1 MPLKRTSTQL
11 ENMASDL
18 LTTAHSLLTSPT
30 HTRQLTLLL
39 LPLEALLCALIIAF
53 IPFTEIDFQTYLIQ
67 ASHFISGERSYSKLV
82 GPSGPCVYPALHV
95 YIYSAFYYITN
106 KGNNVVLA
114 QILFAGLYLATLA
127 LVFACY
133 RRVGAPP
140 YLFVLLVLS
149 KRMHS
154 IFLLRLFND
163 CFASFLLWASIYLF
177 LRRKFEVGVLV
188 WGFAL
193 AVKMTALVAVPGLL
207 FVVLQGA
214 GAADALFGVVATFM
228 AQCAMAFPFLNDEV
242 GFEYLWRAFDLGR
255 VFLYKWTVN
264 WRFVGEDVFSS
275 TAFAI
280 SLLVIHVSLLAVFI
294 QTKWIQPSGFASI
307 GQFVKKYTWSMTGQ
321 EEMAVEKK
329 VTPTY
334 IMDTMLSSIVIGL
347 LCARSLHYQFY
358 AYLGWASPYL
368 LWRAGGGWTWVL
380 INWAVQEY
388 CWLVFPSTDVS
399 SMVVVFELAI
409 QLVSIL
415 IAPTIDSNSPAQNEA
430 VEQKPALTKGTA
442 S

>member
-1 MPLKRTSTQL
+1 MP
-11 ENMASDL
+11 
-18 LTTAHSLLTSPT
+18 
-30 HTRQLTLLL
+30 
-39 LPLEALLCALIIAF
+39 
-53 IPFTEIDFQTYLIQ
+53 
-67 ASHFISGERSYSKLV
+67 
-82 GPSGPCVYPALHV
+82 
-95 YIYSAFYYITN
+95 
-106 KGNNVVLA
+106 A
-114 QILFAGLYLATLA
+114 QILFAGLYLGTLA

-140 YLFVLLVLS
+140 YLFVLLVGS
-149 KRMHS
+149 KRLHS

-163 CFASFLLWASIYLF
+163 CFATFLLWASMYLF

-188 WGFAL
+188 CGFAL
-193 AVKMTALVAVPGLL
+193 AVKMTALLAVPGLF

-214 GAADALFGVVATFM
+214 GLADTVFAGIVAFM
-228 AQCAMAFPFLNDEV
+228 AQCAMAFPFLNDQV

-264 WRFVGEDVFSS
+264 WKFVGEDVFSS
-275 TAFAI
+275 KAFAI
-280 SLLVIHVSLLAVFI
+280 SLLVVHLSLLIVFI
-294 QTKWIQPSGFASI
+294 QTKWIQPSGCVNI
-307 GQFVKKYTWSMTGQ
+307 GQFLKKCTWTITGK
-321 EEMAVEKK
+321 EEVEVEEK
-329 VTPTY
+329 VNSTY

-358 AYLGWASPYL
+358 SYLGWASPYL

-388 CWLVFPSTDVS
+388 SWLVFPSTDVS

-415 IAPTIDSNSPAQNEA
+415 IAPPADHLSPPPNEA
-430 VEQKPALTKGTA
+430 IEEKPMLLKGKA